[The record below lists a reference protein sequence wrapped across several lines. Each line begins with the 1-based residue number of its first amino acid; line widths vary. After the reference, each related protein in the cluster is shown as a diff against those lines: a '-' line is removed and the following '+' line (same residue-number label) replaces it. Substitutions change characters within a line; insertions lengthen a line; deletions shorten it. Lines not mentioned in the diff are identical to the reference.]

1 MTIGPLDGYKIISSY
16 QIVII
21 SQCTAKAAQ
30 KRALNLNL
38 RQRRITYK
46 QALRGLFVTGTS
58 PDLIDRIGKRSDDE
72 PGLKIQLFHGSV
84 LYNLAGI
91 KPQNK

>member
-1 MTIGPLDGYKIISSY
+1 MVLKH
-16 QIVII
+16 
-21 SQCTAKAAQ
+21 Q

-72 PGLKIQLFHGSV
+72 PGLKHVPSKCEGTHSNEHAV
-84 LYNLAGI
+84 LNNLAGI